1 MPVGNGIDWQLGRW
15 DTLFGY
21 ESNDSCSNRNVTWS
35 YGYTVEPSEH
45 TGLLGSYN
53 FSDAI
58 NLQVGFADAL
68 TTEDAGINTP
78 NGAGSKRAFLS
89 LLTLTA
95 PARWGFLKGSV
106 LYFGYGLGPGLTN
119 EDQYEWYVGTTI
131 NTPAKDLTFGAC
143 LDFIKQVDIGAVET
157 GYFTS
162 YSGYASFNVTDKL
175 AFNGRAEY
183 AEGLALGAMTT
194 TTAFDKVIALAGTVQ
209 YDLWTNVVTRLE
221 VRWDHAADGTTPFG
235 GTIVGAPDKKNEVST
250 AASVTYK
257 F

>member
-1 MPVGNGIDWQLGRW
+1 MGVAAPPYFASRVRAA
-15 DTLFGY
+15 
-21 ESNDSCSNRNVTWS
+21 SKSSRTW
-35 YGYTVEPSEH
+35 PH
-45 TGLLGSYN
+45 RP
-53 FSDAI
+53 
-58 NLQVGFADAL
+58 FARFRA
-68 TTEDAGINTP
+68 AG
-78 NGAGSKRAFLS
+78 
-89 LLTLTA
+89 
-95 PARWGFLKGSV
+95 
-106 LYFGYGLGPGLTN
+106 
-119 EDQYEWYVGTTI
+119 WYVGTTI

-162 YSGYASFNVTDKL
+162 YSGYASFNVTGKL